1 MAAEALDSVTR
12 QEIVDLFRVA
22 RGQDFQAIH
31 DQAHT
36 TLVSSRSRAPS
47 GAARRRLMQS
57 VRRLR
62 ERFREVEAIDD
73 MFGAEFGHHGSSCTF
88 ETIAQRF
95 RVSDPA
101 VAWLGRIVHDLDLKE
116 EADSAPEKAAVGRVI
131 EGLRRMYPDDQT
143 LLSEGI
149 TMFEALYQ
157 SYGEHEPALASSA
170 SAGKRMKSR
179 RRRRPGRT

>member
-1 MAAEALDSVTR
+1 MPIAGAEWIKTEIIAIGGQAMVMVAEALDSVTR

-22 RGQDFQAIH
+22 RGQDFQAIYE
-31 DQAHT
+31 QAHT
-36 TLVSSRSRAPS
+36 MLVGSRSRAPNES
-47 GAARRRLMQS
+47 RALMQS

-116 EADSAPEKAAVGRVI
+116 EADSAPEKAAVGRMM
-131 EGLRRMYPDDQT
+131 EGLGRMYPDDQRT
-143 LLSEGI
+143 LPGRG
-149 TMFEALYQ
+149 Q
-157 SYGEHEPALASSA
+157 PALAEL
-170 SAGKRMKSR
+170 
-179 RRRRPGRT
+179 

>member
-1 MAAEALDSVTR
+1 MRIAGAEWIKTEIIAIGGQAMVMVAEALDSVTR

-95 RVSDPA
+95 GVSDPT

-116 EADSAPEKAAVGRVI
+116 EADSAPEKAAVGRMI
-131 EGLRRMYPDDQT
+131 EGLRRMCPDDQRT
-143 LLSEGI
+143 LPGRG
-149 TMFEALYQ
+149 Q
-157 SYGEHEPALASSA
+157 PALAEL
-170 SAGKRMKSR
+170 
-179 RRRRPGRT
+179 